1 MPDGVKISTAMVHNV
16 YMASLA
22 FLIHLKKI
30 KMRYRKLQTSK
41 QNLNTDFILY
51 PNAVCR
57 YWELEYWQFP
67 HPVSKRTFYFK
78 SKFNGTDS
86 VIREIEVR
94 PVLIE
99 LNLRKKQN
107 IQYYIVF
114 TISIDKVFGKKDE
127 YDINDFCTEFD
138 IVNLKKAIFENEDN
152 GPFEDERLKG
162 MRLSDWTTLI
172 VNEIEGGKRHK
183 IQLTNSIVDICTQQ
197 IDVTT
202 KGNNINKVN
211 EDFTKKYYN
220 ASNNSSIDDYFRQNI
235 ILQSKSGTSANTIV
249 PERNFIYGLLYAND
263 NFMMVNTATVDKTLG
278 VYYSNNKVEKFWADD
293 ECIVHIKN
301 NSPFYYSEKQ
311 DTQKLTGK
319 LDEELPVLLDMC
331 MLVYI
336 KRRMQMF
343 LSEHSN
349 MSLQKVEYERGAL
362 TSLFCRKLFNQ
373 TEMDNRMDYF
383 IKGFRLQRMFEETQR
398 ITNSTGNSKR
408 LFSLRRINFWTLFIG
423 ISTLIVTII
432 GIIVSRKQ

>member
-1 MPDGVKISTAMVHNV
+1 
-16 YMASLA
+16 
-22 FLIHLKKI
+22 
-30 KMRYRKLQTSK
+30 MRYRKLQTSK

-99 LNLRKKQN
+99 LNLRQKQN

-211 EDFTKKYYN
+211 EDFTKK
-220 ASNNSSIDDYFRQNI
+220 
-235 ILQSKSGTSANTIV
+235 IL
-249 PERNFIYGLLYAND
+249 
-263 NFMMVNTATVDKTLG
+263 
-278 VYYSNNKVEKFWADD
+278 
-293 ECIVHIKN
+293 
-301 NSPFYYSEKQ
+301 
-311 DTQKLTGK
+311 
-319 LDEELPVLLDMC
+319 
-331 MLVYI
+331 
-336 KRRMQMF
+336 
-343 LSEHSN
+343 
-349 MSLQKVEYERGAL
+349 
-362 TSLFCRKLFNQ
+362 
-373 TEMDNRMDYF
+373 
-383 IKGFRLQRMFEETQR
+383 
-398 ITNSTGNSKR
+398 
-408 LFSLRRINFWTLFIG
+408 
-423 ISTLIVTII
+423 
-432 GIIVSRKQ
+432 

>member
-1 MPDGVKISTAMVHNV
+1 
-16 YMASLA
+16 
-22 FLIHLKKI
+22 
-30 KMRYRKLQTSK
+30 
-41 QNLNTDFILY
+41 
-51 PNAVCR
+51 
-57 YWELEYWQFP
+57 
-67 HPVSKRTFYFK
+67 
-78 SKFNGTDS
+78 
-86 VIREIEVR
+86 
-94 PVLIE
+94 
-99 LNLRKKQN
+99 
-107 IQYYIVF
+107 
-114 TISIDKVFGKKDE
+114 
-127 YDINDFCTEFD
+127 
-138 IVNLKKAIFENEDN
+138 
-152 GPFEDERLKG
+152 

-220 ASNNSSIDDYFRQNI
+220 ASNNSPIDDYLRQNI

-331 MLVYI
+331 MLIYI